1 MNNTSNVTTGKPKK
15 TGAIFMAPLGTTLP
29 TDASTALNSAFAC
42 LGYASEDGV
51 TNNNSPESESV
62 KAWGGDVVLNTQT
75 EKPDEFTFTLIEAM
89 NAEVLKMVYGDDN
102 VTVTEATT
110 TAGEQI
116 AIAANSAEQVERAFV
131 IDMLLKG
138 NALKRIVIPK
148 GKVTEVGE
156 ITYTDEDA
164 VGYETTLSCAADDS
178 GNTHYEYIQKALP
191 GT

>member
-29 TDASTALNSAFAC
+29 TDASTALDAAFKC

-51 TNNNSPESESV
+51 SNNNSPESESV

-89 NAEVLKMVYGDDN
+89 NADVLKMVYGDNN
-102 VTVTEATT
+102 VTVTPATDT
-110 TAGEQI
+110 VGEKI
-116 AIAANSAEQVERAFV
+116 AISANSDEQAERAFV
-131 IDMLLKG
+131 IDMLLRD
-138 NALKRIVIPK
+138 NAMKRIVIPK

-156 ITYTDEDA
+156 ITYVDEDP
-164 VGYETTLSCAADDS
+164 VGYETTISCSSDGS
-178 GNTHYEYIQKALP
+178 GNTHYEYIQKAL
-191 GT
+191 